1 MATILVSNERDGDAD
16 SLFSQMTVYSQM
28 IIPNQNQMLNVG
40 IAGGASKLPQL
51 PPQGGARGAQGQSEG
66 QSELKMETERS
77 TVLLDSS

>member
-16 SLFSQMTVYSQM
+16 SLFS
-28 IIPNQNQMLNVG
+28 PNDCLLPNDNPKSKPNVEC
-40 IAGGASKLPQL
+40 GGASKLPQL